1 MMIYMVDPVLLKA
14 HNGLRIQMNGPPP
27 DIARV
32 QVINTTHSN
41 FLLLTKLCT
50 LLIDKSGR

>member
-14 HNGLRIQMNGPPP
+14 HNGLRIQMNGTTP

-50 LLIDKSGR
+50 LLIDKGGR

>member
-1 MMIYMVDPVLLKA
+1 MVDPVLLKA
-14 HNGLRIQMNGPPP
+14 HNGLRIQMNGTTP

-50 LLIDKSGR
+50 LLIDKNGR

>member
-14 HNGLRIQMNGPPP
+14 HNGLRIQMNGTTSG
-27 DIARV
+27 ITCI

-41 FLLLTKLCT
+41 FL
-50 LLIDKSGR
+50 

>member
-1 MMIYMVDPVLLKA
+1 MVDPVLLKA
-14 HNGLRIQMNGPPP
+14 HNGLRIQMNGPP